1 MNKLVMTLLVVFCA
15 GCATTGDRD
24 LASSAFYGYKTE
36 DFHYKDKSVFITAL
50 SDERTNRGQ
59 YRVLREALHLRLQ
72 TMGMVPV
79 QKMSPNVD
87 YVAVFDA
94 EMDSHG
100 DGAEKY
106 FFVEFYPVV
115 EGVIKGN
122 EKVVDLTVRRTGMN
136 TDLVAEGQAAFAE
149 VFAEF
154 PRNATY
160 NVRKR

>member
-1 MNKLVMTLLVVFCA
+1 MNKLIIILLVVFCA
-15 GCATTGDRD
+15 GCATGDRD
-24 LASSAFYGYKTE
+24 LASSAFYGYKSE
-36 DFHYKDKSVFITAL
+36 DFHYKNKSVFITAL

-59 YRVLREALHLRLQ
+59 YRVLREELRLRLQ
-72 TMGMVPV
+72 TMGMIPV

-100 DGAEKY
+100 DGMEKY
-106 FFVEFYPVV
+106 FFIEFYPVAD
-115 EGVIKGN
+115 GAIKVN

-136 TDLVAEGQAAFAE
+136 ADLVAEGQAAFAE

-154 PRNATY
+154 PRSATY